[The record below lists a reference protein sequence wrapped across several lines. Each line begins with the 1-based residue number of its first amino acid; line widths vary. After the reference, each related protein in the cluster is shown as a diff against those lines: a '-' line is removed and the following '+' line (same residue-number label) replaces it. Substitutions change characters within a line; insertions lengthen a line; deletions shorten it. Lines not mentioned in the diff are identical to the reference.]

1 MKRTIRLHEDFVDN
15 LIRED
20 LLMHLDAEEDNYP
33 LDPQI
38 AMAMA
43 IVYNYYSSPDQQLN
57 FFVGIDRE

>member
-1 MKRTIRLHEDFVDN
+1 MKRYLQIDDDALDD

-20 LLMHLDAEEDNYP
+20 LLRHLDMEVEGYP

-57 FFVGIDRE
+57 FYVGIDRE